1 MAKTGM
7 STRGQKRVLTDT
19 ARKRNQQN
27 IQASYNKVRVK
38 IGVQFERWKELKDTL
53 KLKNHEELRTF
64 YWTSEY

>member
-38 IGVQFERWKELKDTL
+38 IGVQFERWKELK
-53 KLKNHEELRTF
+53 H
-64 YWTSEY
+64 SEAQKS

>member
-7 STRGQKRVLTDT
+7 STRGQKRVLTNT

-27 IQASYNKVRVK
+27 IQVRVK